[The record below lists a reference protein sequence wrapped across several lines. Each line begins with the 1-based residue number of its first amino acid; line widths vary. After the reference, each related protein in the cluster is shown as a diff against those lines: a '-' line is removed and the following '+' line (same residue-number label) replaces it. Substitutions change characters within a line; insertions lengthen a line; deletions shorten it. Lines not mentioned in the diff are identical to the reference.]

1 MIWVTHAQKEL
12 ACWQMCLGVNRKPPT
27 WSSSKPTSNNRHHH
41 QKAPS
46 LTNIAGLL
54 AAMTDLTDPVPAVPR
69 QMKCRSVSAQ
79 PIDCIVA
86 TLLIKLSENERKR
99 QQKCEQSLSKARGRV
114 WRTGELRM
122 NHSRW
127 WEPRGCPKHQ
137 ESKTAKKKTHRTGVF
152 VLLSRS
158 PRQLHYL
165 GSMRRGGVVA
175 RSQSAHCNNQQL
187 RASLKAIIAPDV
199 QHFSMNTG
207 LQGNKVLAF
216 K

>member
-1 MIWVTHAQKEL
+1 
-12 ACWQMCLGVNRKPPT
+12 MCLGVNRKPPT

-46 LTNIAGLL
+46 LTNIAGLQ
-54 AAMTDLTDPVPAVPR
+54 AAMTDLTDPVPAVQR
-69 QMKCRSVSAQ
+69 KVKCRSVSAQ
-79 PIDCIVA
+79 PIECIVA
-86 TLLIKLSENERKR
+86 MPLIKLSGNERKR
-99 QQKCEQSLSKARGRV
+99 QQKCEPSLSKARGRV
-114 WRTGELRM
+114 WRTGELSM
-122 NHSRW
+122 NRSRR

-137 ESKTAKKKTHRTGVF
+137 ESKTAKKRHTELGCLCCYLVAQGSFITWGVW
-152 VLLSRS
+152 
-158 PRQLHYL
+158 
-165 GSMRRGGVVA
+165 GGGGIVA